1 MNKEVI
7 DEACAKLVNN
17 RAKTQLT
24 SIELIKMMR
33 TDETCT
39 EYQKFYASTLE
50 AILNEENV
58 SYEEKEQ
65 FLILHTSLIEVYK
78 EINNK

>member
-1 MNKEVI
+1 MDRKVI
-7 DEACAKLVNN
+7 DEACVKLVDN
-17 RAKTQLT
+17 RVNVQLT

-33 TDETCT
+33 TDETCNK
-39 EYQKFYASTLE
+39 YQKFYASILE